1 MDLREQE
8 YVVAMARHGS
18 VSKAA
23 QELFVSQPTLS
34 IFLNR
39 LEERLGIRLFERIGK
54 RLVPTYAGELYI
66 KSAREM
72 LVLQNQFQGA
82 LGDLIKGYTGRLRL
96 GLHLR
101 RSSFLLPRV
110 LTEFSRLH
118 PNVEVVLKEDI
129 SKVIEEEL
137 LDGELDLIL
146 TNRFFSREKLE
157 IQTVYNDYL
166 ILVVPADHPVCGK
179 GIRLPGHAYPWL
191 DLKLVAGER
200 FILQNPAQSVRTFTD
215 AALAYAGV
223 KPERTF
229 MIENMETAA
238 QMAAEG
244 FGVAFNYESYIRHY
258 QYPKPIRIFEVGFSN
273 FSIPISMA
281 YRKGGYLPAFAADL
295 IELVKEE
302 FNGSR
307 H

>member
-39 LEERLGIRLFERIGK
+39 LEERMGIRLFERIGK

-66 KSAREM
+66 KSAKEM

-110 LTEFSRLH
+110 LTDFARLH

-129 SKVIEEEL
+129 SRVIEELL
-137 LDGELDLIL
+137 LDGDLDLIL
-146 TNRFFSREKLE
+146 TNRFTNRDKLE
-157 IQTVYNDYL
+157 VQTIYNDYL
-166 ILVVPADHPVCGK
+166 IMAVSADHPACAQGVA
-179 GIRLPGHAYPWL
+179 LPGHTYPWL
-191 DLKLVAGER
+191 DLKLVADER
-200 FILQNPAQSVRTFTD
+200 FILQHPTQSVRTFTD

-223 KPERTF
+223 KPEHIF
-229 MIENMETAA
+229 IIENMETAA

-244 FGVAFNYESYIRHY
+244 FGIAFNYESYIRHY
-258 QYPKPIRIFEVGFSN
+258 QYSKPIRIFEVGFSN

-295 IELVKEE
+295 IELVRTE
-302 FNGSR
+302 FNEGR
-307 H
+307 Q